1 MFVNSSRSLRSCLL
15 VLLAPLFIT
24 ACNSSDSASS
34 GDIASGF
41 ESGEVTLLVTDAP
54 TSEFDEVNVITD
66 SMSLVGDG
74 YDAQLLNKE
83 TRIKLLDLRNS
94 FSRLSKRKVR
104 AGKYRK
110 FRMSVKHVELIK
122 RDAEGNIAEII
133 IPRLEQKMLEF
144 NTQAEVAVHKR
155 SRHMMKLDV
164 DADKSVF
171 FDNESNGYV
180 FRTWARCDVTKLPD
194 APADEPVQ
202 EPVEEPVV
210 VTPVLMNEK
219 GVARTVL
226 TESFELCNPD
236 DLTDCKLVNINPD
249 TVFMTSTI
257 QVAATSGIAE
267 NTLLQVIGHYDVNTD
282 AINALHVVADSSR
295 LGSYSGTFVGGVVN
309 DAISINV
316 TAGSSTGTYPVTP
329 ASLPG
334 IYDSE
339 GNILDI
345 SALSDGVNAEVIG
358 LLNTFPSAAL
368 RPAIVIIATP

>member
-1 MFVNSSRSLRSCLL
+1 LL
-15 VLLAPLFIT
+15 ALFAPLFIT

-54 TSEFDEVNVITD
+54 TSEFDEVNVYTD
-66 SMSLVGDG
+66 SMELMGEGQNVR
-74 YDAQLLNKE
+74 LLKKQ
-83 TRIKLLDLRNS
+83 TKIKLLDLRNS
-94 FSRLSKRKVR
+94 FSRLSRTEVPV
-104 AGKYRK
+104 GTYNK
-110 FRMSVKHVELIK
+110 FRLAVNKVELIK
-122 RDAEGNIAEII
+122 RHYDEKEKKIVEEII
-133 IPRLEQKMLEF
+133 IPKLEQKFMDL
-144 NTQAEVAVHKR
+144 NLQAQMAVHR
-155 SRHMMKLDV
+155 GSRHMMKLDV
-164 DADKSVF
+164 DADQSVHQ
-171 FDNESNGYV
+171 DQSSSTGYT

-194 APADEPVQ
+194 APADEPVEQ
-202 EPVEEPVV
+202 PVEEPVV

-226 TESFELCNPD
+226 TDSFELCNPD
-236 DLTDCKLVNINPD
+236 DLTDCKLVNIDPN

-282 AINALHVVADSSR
+282 AINALHVVEDSSR

-309 DAISINV
+309 DAITINV

-339 GNILDI
+339 GNVLDI
-345 SALSDGVNAEVIG
+345 SALGDGVSAEVIG

-368 RPAIVIIATP
+368 RPAIVIISTP

>member
-1 MFVNSSRSLRSCLL
+1 MYLNITRSLRSCLL
-15 VLLAPLFIT
+15 VILAPLFLS
-24 ACNSSDSASS
+24 ACNSGGSASS
-34 GDIASGF
+34 GDIATGF

-74 YDAQLLNKE
+74 QDAQLLNKE
-83 TRIKLLDLRNS
+83 AKIKLLDLRNS
-94 FSRLSKRKVR
+94 FARLSKTKVR

-133 IPRLEQKMLEF
+133 IPKLEQKMLEF
-144 NTQAEVAVHKR
+144 NTQAEIAVHKR
-155 SRHMMKLDV
+155 SRHLMKLDV

-171 FDNESNGYV
+171 FDQASNGYV

-194 APADEPVQ
+194 APADEPAE

-226 TESFELCNPD
+226 TDSFELCNPS
-236 DLTDCKLVNINPD
+236 DLTDCKLVNMGPN
-249 TVFMTSTI
+249 TVFMTSTV
-257 QVAATSGIAE
+257 QVADISGIAE
-267 NTLLQVIGHYDVNTD
+267 NTLLQVVGHYDVNTD
-282 AINALHVVADSSR
+282 AINALHVVEDSSR
-295 LGSYSGTFVGGVVN
+295 LGSYSGTFAGGVVN

-339 GNILDI
+339 GNVLDV
-345 SALSDGVNAEVIG
+345 SALGDGVNAEVIG
-358 LLNTFPSAAL
+358 LLNTFPSVAL
-368 RPAIVIIATP
+368 RPAIIIIATP

>member
-1 MFVNSSRSLRSCLL
+1 
-15 VLLAPLFIT
+15 LFIT

-171 FDNESNGYV
+171 FDNENNGYV

-358 LLNTFPSAAL
+358 LLNTFPSATL

>member
-171 FDNESNGYV
+171 FDNENNGYV

-358 LLNTFPSAAL
+358 LLNTFPSATL